1 MNRRMQMSR
10 LMVWVLFVALFGVS
24 APAHA
29 EWVRWLGPNQ
39 DGTTLGNDLFP
50 AEGFGLE
57 VAWSR
62 PLGVAYSGIAVADGR
77 AVTLFADGEFDWMTA
92 VDAKTG
98 KELWRYKIDAWYE
111 AHDGSEGGASSA
123 PVIDDGVVFGLGA
136 KGHLFAVRLDDG
148 EEVWSLRIDDELGAR
163 PPRYGFATTP
173 LVAGDVLFV
182 EAGGDEGRSL
192 VGLDKRTGKLLWSTG
207 DDQVG
212 YASAVL
218 VTLAGRE
225 QIVAVTNR
233 EVLGLVP
240 STGEVLWS
248 HEHGLV
254 PEGEDAYST
263 AILLGD
269 DRFLLNGQEETKA
282 FRLEPSAGGF
292 EVDELWSSRDLKQ
305 SLATPVLYEGHLYG
319 FSGNFLSCVDASTGE
334 KVWKSRPPGGQGL
347 ILIDGHLVIFAPD
360 GSVVVA
366 QASPEGYLEEAQ
378 VEVSE
383 RGSYTYPSF
392 ADGLIFVRNTL
403 DFAAISVSAAKAK
416 PSVDEPVVARNEFDR
431 FVQEVENAD
440 DKRLLVDDFMISQSS
455 FPVVEND
462 RWVHFLYRG
471 DVEDIAITGSMTEYQ
486 VEEPLQRIE
495 GTDLYYRSYAIEPG
509 ARWEY
514 RINVDFENLQP
525 DPLNPR
531 RLAGMDGDVSEVV
544 TVGWQEPDYLRPY
557 DGNSTGRI
565 ESFTL
570 ASEILG
576 NEREVDVYLP
586 SGYDE
591 GSERYPLLVVNNGK
605 DWLAN
610 AHLANTLDHLVGSK
624 IAPIIVACVEMPQ
637 PASRDEIG
645 GEKSDD
651 FVRMLGDELIPELD
665 GKYRTLAEPGARAL
679 MGVTSNA
686 LMAIY
691 AAVQRPDVFGMA
703 SGFSFYLAQPGGTLL
718 FEAIEGGKGDDKSRF
733 WVLWN
738 KNEISRVEWD
748 VDLARDSRR
757 VAEAL
762 ETHGYGVVS
771 QEALDSAGWGSWR
784 VRAAEALVM
793 MFPRE

>member
-1 MNRRMQMSR
+1 MNRRMHTSR
-10 LMVWVLFVALFGVS
+10 LMVLVLFVAFFGFA
-24 APAHA
+24 APAHT
-29 EWVRWLGPNQ
+29 EWTRWLGPNQ

-57 VAWSR
+57 VAWSHS
-62 PLGVAYSGIAVADGR
+62 LGVAYSGIAVADGR
-77 AVTLFADGEFDWMTA
+77 AVTLFADGEFDWATA

-98 KELWRYKIDAWYE
+98 KELWRYKIDTWYE
-111 AHDGSEGGASSA
+111 AHGGSEGGASSM

-136 KGHLFAVRLDDG
+136 KGHLFAVKLDDG
-148 EEVWSLRIDDELGAR
+148 EEIWSLRIDEELDAR

-173 LVAGDVLFV
+173 LVAGEVLFV
-182 EAGGDEGRSL
+182 QSGGDEGRSL
-192 VGLDKRTGKLLWSTG
+192 AGLDRRTGKLLWSTG
-207 DDQVG
+207 DDRVG
-212 YASAVL
+212 YASPVL

-248 HEHGLV
+248 HEHGTV

-263 AILLGD
+263 PILLGD
-269 DRFLLNGQEETKA
+269 DRFLLNGQEATKT
-282 FRLEPSAGGF
+282 FRLEQSVKGF
-292 EVDELWSSRDLKQ
+292 DVDELWSSRDLKG
-305 SLATPVLYEGHLYG
+305 SLATPVLHEGHLYG
-319 FSGNFLSCVDASTGE
+319 FSGNFLSCVDVSTGE
-334 KVWKSRPPGGQGL
+334 KVWKSRPPGGHGL
-347 ILIDGHLVIFAPD
+347 ILIDGHLVVFAPG
-360 GSVVVA
+360 GSVIVA
-366 QASPEGYLEEAQ
+366 QASPEGYHEEARL
-378 VEVSE
+378 EVSK
-383 RGSYTYPSF
+383 RGTYTYPSF

-403 DFAAISVSAAKAK
+403 DFAAISVSAASAK
-416 PSVDEPVVARNEFDR
+416 PSVEEPVVARNDFER
-431 FVQEVENAD
+431 FVQKVEKAD
-440 DKRLLVDDFMISQSS
+440 DKRLLVDDFMTSQTS
-455 FPVVEND
+455 FPVVEDD

-471 DVEDIAITGSMTEYQ
+471 EVEDIAITGSMTEYQ

-514 RINVDFENLQP
+514 RVNVDFENLQP

-531 RLAGMDGDVSEVV
+531 RLAGTEGDVSEVV
-544 TVGWQEPDYLRPY
+544 TSGWQEPDYLGPYEGDRP
-557 DGNSTGRI
+557 GRI
-565 ESFTL
+565 DSFTL

-586 SGYDE
+586 PGYDQ

-610 AHLANTLDHLVGSK
+610 AHLANTLDHLIGSK
-624 IAPIIVACVEMPQ
+624 IAPVIVACVEMPR

-645 GEKSDD
+645 GEKSDE
-651 FVRMLGDELIPELD
+651 FVRMLADELVPKLD
-665 GKYRTLAEPGARAL
+665 GKYRTLDEPGARAL

-691 AAVQRPDVFGMA
+691 AVVQRPDVFGMA
-703 SGFSFYLAQPGGTLL
+703 AGFSFYLPQPGGTLL
-718 FEAIEGGKGDDKSRF
+718 FEAIEEGTGDDKSRI

-738 KNEISRVEWD
+738 KNEIHRAEWD

-762 ETHGYGVVS
+762 AANGYGVVE
-771 QEALDSAGWGSWR
+771 QEAMDSTGWGGWR
-784 VRAAEALVM
+784 VRAAEALEM
-793 MFPRE
+793 MFPR